1 MTSLH
6 TITKPPS
13 AAALQSCAKFLSE
26 GDSILLLEDGVYYSA
41 DAKNW
46 PALPLG
52 TKVYGLKE
60 DFVARGLSKIADRQ
74 VELVDYARFVQLS
87 CEHDKVV
94 SWL

>member
-41 DAKNW
+41 DANNW

-60 DFVARGLSKIADRQ
+60 DFVARGLSKIVDRQ

>member
-26 GDSILLLEDGVYYSA
+26 GDSILLHEDGVYYSA
-41 DAKNW
+41 DARNW

-60 DFVARGLSKIADRQ
+60 DFVARGLSKIVDRQ

>member
-26 GDSILLLEDGVYYSA
+26 GDSILLLEDGVYYST
-41 DAKNW
+41 DARNW
-46 PALPLG
+46 PALLLG

-60 DFVARGLSKIADRQ
+60 DFVARGLSKIVDRQ